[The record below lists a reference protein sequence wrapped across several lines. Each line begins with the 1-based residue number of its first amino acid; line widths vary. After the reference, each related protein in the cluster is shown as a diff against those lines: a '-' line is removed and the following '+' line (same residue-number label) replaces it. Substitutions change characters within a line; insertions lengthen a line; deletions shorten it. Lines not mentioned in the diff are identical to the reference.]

1 MKSHMHVALL
11 LLAVGAGTARPAAA
25 QEGASP
31 APARP
36 ALAAPGGTTA
46 GASPADFW
54 RTLGDPTLERIIDEA
69 LSGSQNI
76 EIAGA
81 RVSGARAAQHGAVVD
96 LTPSIT
102 AVGGYA
108 RQRLASTMVPGAPGR
123 LPDASL
129 WDAGLRLSWDL
140 DVFGGLRRSL
150 RGRGALLSA
159 AREDVRDVRIVLAAE
174 VASAY
179 FELRSAQDRLAVARR
194 NADNQRGTLELTL
207 QRLEAGRGTDL
218 DTERARAQLSTTLA
232 AIPALEASIAAAQ
245 HRIGVLAGRP
255 PATFAAM
262 LDAAAPPVALPEP
275 PSVERSDALVRQRPD
290 VRSAEQRVAAGAAFV
305 DAART
310 EYLPR
315 LALDGAAGYTGST
328 VGSLGDGDTPRYTIG
343 LVVSWPALDLGRVRA
358 RLDAARADEAEAR
371 ARYDQTVLRSVE
383 EVETSLVAYR
393 KARERLEHLD
403 ASAAASERAAEL
415 ARLRYTEG
423 ASDFLQVLD
432 AERTLLAAQ
441 DQRALGRSDATGAL
455 VALFRA
461 LAGTDPRETGA
472 PR

>member
-1 MKSHMHVALL
+1 MRISMHSALL
-11 LLAVGAGTARPAAA
+11 LLPIA
-25 QEGASP
+25 
-31 APARP
+31 
-36 ALAAPGGTTA
+36 A
-46 GASPADFW
+46 GALGLSAVRTAHAQAPADFW
-54 RTLGDPTLERIIDEA
+54 KALGDPTLERIVDEA
-69 LSGSQNI
+69 MRGNQDL

-96 LTPSIT
+96 LGPAIT

-129 WDAGLRLSWDL
+129 WDAGLRLSWDM

-150 RGRGALLSA
+150 RGRGALVSA
-159 AREDVRDVRIVLAAE
+159 AREDVRDVQVALAAE
-174 VASAY
+174 VADAY

-194 NADNQRGTLELTL
+194 NAENQRGTLELTL
-207 QRLEAGRGTDL
+207 QRLEAGRGTEL
-218 DTERARAQLSTTLA
+218 DSERARAQLSATLA
-232 AIPALEASIAAAQ
+232 AIPLLEAGIAAAQ

-255 PATFAAM
+255 PAAYAA
-262 LDAAAPPVALPEP
+262 LLDDAAAPVALPEP
-275 PSVERSDALVRQRPD
+275 PTVARPDALVRGRPD

-305 DAART
+305 DAARA

-328 VGSLGDGDTPRYTIG
+328 VNSLGDGDTPRYTIG
-343 LVVSWPALDLGRVRA
+343 LVVSWPALDLGRVRSQV
-358 RLDAARADEAEAR
+358 DAARADEAEAR
-371 ARYDQTVLRSVE
+371 ALYDRTVLESAGE
-383 EVETSLVAYR
+383 IETSLVAYR

-415 ARLRYTEG
+415 ARLRFTEG

-441 DQRALGRSDATGAL
+441 DQRALGRSEATGAL
-455 VALFRA
+455 VALYRA
-461 LAGTDPRETGA
+461 FAGTGLRGGAA

>member
-1 MKSHMHVALL
+1 MNRHMHVALL
-11 LLAVGAGTARPAAA
+11 LLALGAGAAPAAAA
-25 QEGASP
+25 QERAPSARAQAAIPTSGA
-31 APARP
+31 
-36 ALAAPGGTTA
+36 TTD

-54 RTLGDPTLERIIDEA
+54 KALGDPTLERLVDAA
-69 LSGSQNI
+69 LRGSPDLDV
-76 EIAGA
+76 AAA
-81 RVSGARAAQHGAVVD
+81 RVGGARAAQHGAIVD

-108 RQRLASTMVPGAPGR
+108 RQRLASTMVPGAIGR

-129 WDAGLRLSWDL
+129 WDAGLRMSWDL
-140 DVFGGLRRSL
+140 DVFGRLRQSL

-159 AREDVRDVRIVLAAE
+159 AREDVRDVQVVLAAE
-174 VASAY
+174 VARAY
-179 FELRSAQDRLAVARR
+179 FELRGAQDRLAVARR
-194 NADNQRGTLELTL
+194 NAENQRGTLELTL
-207 QRLEAGRGTDL
+207 QRLEAGRGTAL
-218 DTERARAQLSTTLA
+218 DTERAQAQLSATLA
-232 AIPALEASIAAAQ
+232 AIPTLEAAIAALQ
-245 HRIGVLAGRP
+245 HRIGVLAGRS
-255 PATFAAM
+255 PAAFAAV
-262 LDAAAPPVALPEP
+262 LDSAGAPVELPEP
-275 PSVERSDALVRQRPD
+275 PTIGRTDALVRERPD

-305 DAART
+305 DAARA

-328 VGSLGDGDTPRYTIG
+328 PGSLGDGETPRYTIG
-343 LVVSWPALDLGRVRA
+343 LVVTWPALDLGRVRA

-371 ARYDQTVLRSVE
+371 ARYDRTVLRSVE

-393 KARERLEHLD
+393 KARERLQHLD

-432 AERTLLAAQ
+432 AERTLLVAQ
-441 DQRALGRSDATGAL
+441 DQRALGRNDATGAL

-461 LAGTDPRETGA
+461 LSGTGA
-472 PR
+472 P